1 MTVQSLTL
9 SIPELLY
16 EQIKNRAAERDRSV
30 EDETLELLAN
40 AVPGIQELP
49 KDLAAAIAPLE
60 LLDNEA
66 LVRAAQSHLP
76 PDVAQILESLHL
88 KRQREG
94 LTAAERETL
103 SALVLQYERAM
114 LVRAQAARLLRERG
128 LDVADPSGSPGFG
141 ALCLQSRP
149 AN

>member
-16 EQIKNRAAERDRSV
+16 EQIKHRAAERDRSV
-30 EDETLELLAN
+30 EDETLDLLAN
-40 AVPGIQELP
+40 AVPGNQGLS

-66 LVRAAQSHLP
+66 LARAAQSHLP
-76 PDVAQILESLHL
+76 SDVAQALESLHL
-88 KRQREG
+88 KRQRDG
-94 LTAAERETL
+94 LTAAEGETL

-128 LDVADPSGSPGFG
+128 LDVADPSGSP
-141 ALCLQSRP
+141 
-149 AN
+149 